1 MPQHLKFDAAACSS
15 KPYEKA
21 SPELIEQLK
30 KIAAFPRPF
39 APKYCVCVGCGFEHN
54 CHIDGC
60 AVMLKAAELLEK

>member
-21 SPELIEQLK
+21 SPELIKQLK

-39 APKYCVCVGCGFEHN
+39 APKCISTRWIIQCARMAKLANG
-54 CHIDGC
+54 IS
-60 AVMLKAAELLEK
+60 AVMMVPWT

>member
-30 KIAAFPRPF
+30 KIAAFPRPA
-39 APKYCVCVGCGFEHN
+39 APEYWECVGCGFEHN
-54 CHIDGC
+54 CRTNGC
-60 AVMLKAAELLEK
+60 AVMLKAAELLEE